1 MMQKKKSIRFNLVA
15 ESSQFRIVTNAN
27 ELKNN
32 FSSKTK
38 MNDEKK
44 RTQIKKR
51 TKNKKTAS
59 EKRAQMKNVL

>member
-1 MMQKKKSIRFNLVA
+1 MILLEMMQKKKSTRFNLVA

-27 ELKNN
+27 KLKNN
-32 FSSKTK
+32 FNSKTK

-44 RTQIKKR
+44 RIHVKKK

-59 EKRAQMKNVL
+59 EKRI